1 MSGTYPSIPMPAT
14 VTIGEAAGSA
24 PLKSLS
30 QSGITFTRF
39 LNRHRWVIKASY
51 PYLTAEQGRALRA
64 FVGAQQGGDKFQFV
78 AASMQPRGVAT
89 GAPLVNGAGQ
99 TGYSLITDG
108 WTINTTN
115 IMRADDIIKLGNH
128 SKVYQLA
135 ADVNSDALGQATLVL
150 TTPLRTATTDNDVI
164 TVRDVP
170 FTVIFDPTPEFT
182 VQPGLRY
189 SIDITMIEEL

>member
-1 MSGTYPSIPMPAT
+1 
-14 VTIGEAAGSA
+14 
-24 PLKSLS
+24 
-30 QSGITFTRF
+30 
-39 LNRHRWVIKASY
+39 
-51 PYLTAEQGRALRA
+51 
-64 FVGAQQGGDKFQFV
+64 
-78 AASMQPRGVAT
+78 
-89 GAPLVNGAGQ
+89 
-99 TGYSLITDG
+99 
-108 WTINTTN
+108 
-115 IMRADDIIKLGNH
+115 MRADDIIKLGNH